1 MGATTRMTHGIVD
14 HRSSIGEERY
24 SLLFSL
30 LPTHTHTRLA
40 IHIYCTRCYNY
51 NNYYDLTST
60 RTC

>member
-1 MGATTRMTHGIVD
+1 MGATTTLTHGIVD
-14 HRSSIGEERY
+14 HRSSIGGALFASIL
-24 SLLFSL
+24 SLAH
-30 LPTHTHTRLA
+30 THTHTRLA